1 MVTREKNGDGEI
13 RGKAIEARRG
23 EAARA
28 SAAVARV
35 GRAPDGAAR
44 ARAWIRRGEGVERA
58 QLRVR
63 VPRGANSDGPRGA
76 ERRFGRRKKSCQV
89 RVQFTAVHVHTRRP
103 DASSSSVSRRAAAAG
118 MADVALGEPTHVPA
132 TPPPVFELADV
143 WTTRVDKR
151 ACSLLVRAR
160 RPSVRPS
167 VRSRTAVVFFLALD
181 AVRRPSR
188 ALSPTR
194 RRPLLR
200 HLSLVASVA
209 AQGGAPRGTRDADGV
224 DRGTPRDRAQRRHGR
239 EVQEKKKSRARCR
252 SRASSSVRHRWR
264 RVDGRGVRAR
274 RQTSVGGG
282 VERRRGIDESAD
294 GRRAERDA
302 RAPGEKGKSS
312 RNDVHNADAVVWGPV
327 W

>member
-1 MVTREKNGDGEI
+1 MTD
-13 RGKAIEARRG
+13 
-23 EAARA
+23 RA
-28 SAAVARV
+28 E
-35 GRAPDGAAR
+35 
-44 ARAWIRRGEGVERA
+44 W
-58 QLRVR
+58 
-63 VPRGANSDGPRGA
+63 
-76 ERRFGRRKKSCQV
+76 RFGRRKKSCQV

-209 AQGGAPRGTRDADGV
+209 AQGGVRGDPYPRRPRARQARAQGGRRRRPPPPRRVHRVLLLLLLLLLRRRPRRPGRGARARDAPRAA
-224 DRGTPRDRAQRRHGR
+224 PA
-239 EVQEKKKSRARCR
+239 RARCR
-252 SRASSSVRHRWR
+252 P
-264 RVDGRGVRAR
+264 RAR
-274 RQTSVGGG
+274 PAHERAVGGWG
-282 VERRRGIDESAD
+282 TGAIASEG
-294 GRRAERDA
+294 GRTASRDIA
-302 RAPGEKGKSS
+302 RHSK
-312 RNDVHNADAVVWGPV
+312 
-327 W
+327 

>member
-63 VPRGANSDGPRGA
+63 VPRGANRVTDRA

-89 RVQFTAVHVHTRRP
+89 RVQFTVHVHSCTRTQSSP

-160 RPSVRPS
+160 RPSVHPS

-209 AQGGAPRGTRDADGV
+209 AQGGVRGDPSPRRPRARQARAQGGRRRRPPPPRRVHRVLLLLLLLLRRRPRRPGRGARARDAPRAA
-224 DRGTPRDRAQRRHGR
+224 PA
-239 EVQEKKKSRARCR
+239 RARCR
-252 SRASSSVRHRWR
+252 P
-264 RVDGRGVRAR
+264 RAR
-274 RQTSVGGG
+274 PAHERAVGGWG
-282 VERRRGIDESAD
+282 TGAIASEG
-294 GRRAERDA
+294 GRTASRDIA
-302 RAPGEKGKSS
+302 RHSK
-312 RNDVHNADAVVWGPV
+312 
-327 W
+327 